1 MEFKDLTKLAKLA
14 STVKPSSNYSFEGET
29 FTAKEI
35 NDTLRNEL
43 NSIAGNN
50 YHLYE
55 QNKHTIFALIEET
68 IDNVLPQRVLEEY
81 GQFAEIKTI
90 PQGDKAIFKQKIT
103 AASRRRAKQFITKVG
118 LAGVY
123 EVFKLDGKSYEIPT
137 TAFGGAAQISIEEFL
152 DGRLDW
158 NELVDIV
165 MEGLDEAIYLEIE
178 KALIG
183 AVDNLGEYNKYAGI
197 GFNEQA
203 MDSLIAVADSYGRS
217 TIYCTFEF
225 AATMIPSDA
234 RMSDAMRDRVWNN
247 GFLGNYKGHNVVV
260 LNQSLVDETN
270 SRKVIDPAYA
280 WIIPAGA
287 NEKPVKIAFE
297 GQTLVDDRKNDDWSK
312 EVQVYKKLGVGALI
326 TNNICVYR
334 NAALTKDVVIPTSS
348 I

>member
-1 MEFKDLTKLAKLA
+1 MELKDLVKLAKIA
-14 STVKPSSNYSFEGET
+14 STAKPSTSYSFEGEN
-29 FTAKEI
+29 FTASEI
-35 NDTLRNEL
+35 NETLRSEL
-43 NSIAGNN
+43 KAIAGN

-55 QNKHTIFALIEET
+55 QNKHTIFALVENV
-68 IDNVLPQRVLEEY
+68 IDDVLPTRVLEEY
-81 GQFAEIKTI
+81 GMFAEITTVA
-90 PQGDKAIFKQKIT
+90 QGDKAIFRQKVS

-123 EVFKLDGKSYEIPT
+123 EVFKLDGKAYEVPT

-152 DGRLDW
+152 DGRVDF
-158 NELVDIV
+158 NTLVEIV

-183 AVDNLGEYNKYAGI
+183 ATESASFTPNNKYVGA
-197 GFNEQA
+197 GFNETA
-203 MDSLIAVADSYGRS
+203 MDRLVSIADSYGKS
-217 TIYCTFEF
+217 TIYCTYEF
-225 AATMIPSDA
+225 AATMVPA
-234 RMSDAMRDRVWNN
+234 EGWVSDAMKDQKWNN
-247 GFLGNYKGHNVVV
+247 GYLANYKGHNVIV

-270 SRKVIDPAYA
+270 TTKVIDPSYA
-280 WIIPAGA
+280 WIIPTGS

-312 EVQVYKKLGVGALI
+312 EIQVYRKLGVGALI

-334 NAALTKDVVIPTSS
+334 NTSLTKEVAPTGS